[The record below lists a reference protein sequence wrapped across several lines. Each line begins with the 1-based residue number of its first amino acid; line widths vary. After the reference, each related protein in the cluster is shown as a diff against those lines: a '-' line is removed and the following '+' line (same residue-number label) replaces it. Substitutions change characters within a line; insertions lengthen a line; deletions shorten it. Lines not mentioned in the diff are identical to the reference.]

1 MQNTQKSTSCI
12 NTCETPVI
20 IGAGTGGPQA
30 LIEILPY
37 FDASFPGTI
46 IVLQQMGPGMTR
58 VLAKHLSANCQ
69 IPVYEPEDGQQLNA
83 SEILVVPSN
92 MLFTLANNDESGHS
106 SIQLYNAQNNPEL
119 LETRID
125 TAMASVANLYGRN
138 ATGVLLTGMGEDGRD
153 GMRAIADSGGS
164 TIAQN
169 EETSIVFDMPSS
181 AIDAGAVHEVLPL
194 WSIADHIKTIVS
206 RGANANA
213 A

>member
-1 MQNTQKSTSCI
+1 MQNTQKPTSCI
-12 NTCETPVI
+12 DKCEIPVI

-30 LIEILPY
+30 LMEILPY
-37 FDASFPGTI
+37 FDASFQGTI
-46 IVLQQMGPGMTR
+46 IVMQQMGPGMTR
-58 VLAKHLSANCQ
+58 ILAKHLGANCR
-69 IPVYEPEDGQQLNA
+69 IPVYEPRDGQNLNA
-83 SEILVVPSN
+83 AEILIIPSG
-92 MLFTLANNDESGHS
+92 MLLTLTNSDETGQS
-106 SIQLYNAQNNPEL
+106 SIQLYDARNNPEL

-125 TAMASVANLYGRN
+125 TAMASVANLYGRS
-138 ATGVLLTGMGEDGRD
+138 AVGVLLTGMGEDGRD

-181 AIDAGAVHEVLPL
+181 AIDAGTAHEVLPL
-194 WSIADHIKTIVS
+194 WSIADHVNTIVS

>member
-1 MQNTQKSTSCI
+1 MQNTQKPTSCI
-12 NTCETPVI
+12 YKCETPVI

-46 IVLQQMGPGMTR
+46 IVMQQMGLGMTR
-58 VLAKHLSANCQ
+58 ILAKHLGSNCQ
-69 IPVYEPEDGQQLNA
+69 MPVYEPTDGQNLNA
-83 SEILVVPSN
+83 SEILVVPSG
-92 MLFTLANNDESGHS
+92 MLLTLANGDESGHS
-106 SIQLYNAQNNPEL
+106 SIQLYDAHNNPEL

-125 TAMASVANLYGRN
+125 TAMASVANLYGKS
-138 ATGVLLTGMGEDGRD
+138 AVGVLLTGMGEDGRD

-181 AIDAGAVHEVLPL
+181 AIDAGTVHEVLPL

-206 RGANANA
+206 RGDNANA